1 LDIIWENILYRG
13 ELIMDKQESKILQE
27 ILELKNKFN
36 QIKTILTDDITTI
49 AKQIDDK
56 IDLKTYKYTDEEFA
70 IIDEIESIA
79 KEIVEALDL
88 FYKYSDEE

>member
-1 LDIIWENILYRG
+1 
-13 ELIMDKQESKILQE
+13 MDKQESKILQE

>member
-1 LDIIWENILYRG
+1 
-13 ELIMDKQESKILQE
+13 MDKQESKILQE
-27 ILELKNKFN
+27 VLELKNKFN
-36 QIKTILTDDITTI
+36 QIKTILTDEVTTI

-56 IDLKTYKYTDEEFA
+56 TDLKTYKYTDEEFA
-70 IIDEIESIA
+70 KIDEIESIA